1 MKEKFKDYYKIIGAN
16 IRKVRI
22 EKGYSQQDLANRCSV
37 DRAKISRIENATEDF
52 MFKTFLEIVEA
63 LEITPTELLKD
74 LSDTEVQ

>member
-1 MKEKFKDYYKIIGAN
+1 MKEKFKDYYKVIGAN
-16 IRKVRI
+16 IRKARI

-63 LEITPTELLKD
+63 LEVKAIDLLN
-74 LSDTEVQ
+74 E